1 MIHKPVLVKEVLEY
15 LSPKPNENFIDCT
28 VGEGGHAEVIL
39 EKTGLNGKV
48 LGIDLDQNQ
57 INNCKLNLAKFKER
71 AILVNDSY
79 GNLKDIVEKNSFE
92 PVNGIL
98 LDLGMSSAQLES
110 TRGFS
115 FQKDQPLDMRY
126 NNISDLTAEII
137 INDWQEE
144 QIKKILEEY
153 GEERFAKQVA
163 KKITE
168 ERKSRRI
175 ESTFQL
181 TDIIK
186 KAIPAK
192 FQNNRIHCATR
203 TFQALRIAVN
213 GELNNLEEVLP
224 KIVSILEP
232 QGRLAIISFHSLE
245 DRLVKNFLKNK
256 EKERNIKIL
265 TKSPITADFE
275 ELRKNSRSRS
285 AKLRA
290 AIKN

>member
-213 GELNNLEEVLP
+213 GELNNLEKVLP

-256 EKERNIKIL
+256 EKEGNIKIL

>member
-153 GEERFAKQVA
+153 GEERFAKQIA

-175 ESTFQL
+175 KSTFQL

-213 GELNNLEEVLP
+213 GELNNLEKVLP

>member
-168 ERKSRRI
+168 ERKSKRI

-213 GELNNLEEVLP
+213 GELNNLEKVLP

-256 EKERNIKIL
+256 EKEGNIKIL

>member
-168 ERKSRRI
+168 ERKRKRI

-213 GELNNLEEVLP
+213 GELNNLEKVLP

>member
-168 ERKSRRI
+168 ERKSKRI

-213 GELNNLEEVLP
+213 GELNNLEKVLP

>member
-168 ERKSRRI
+168 ERKSKRI

-213 GELNNLEEVLP
+213 GELNNLEKVLP

-256 EKERNIKIL
+256 EKEKHKNI
-265 TKSPITADFE
+265 
-275 ELRKNSRSRS
+275 N
-285 AKLRA
+285 
-290 AIKN
+290 

>member
-28 VGEGGHAEVIL
+28 VGEGGHAEV
-39 EKTGLNGKV
+39 
-48 LGIDLDQNQ
+48 
-57 INNCKLNLAKFKER
+57 
-71 AILVNDSY
+71 ILVNDSY

-168 ERKSRRI
+168 ERKSKRI

-181 TDIIK
+181 TDI
-186 KAIPAK
+186 
-192 FQNNRIHCATR
+192 NNY
-203 TFQALRIAVN
+203 
-213 GELNNLEEVLP
+213 
-224 KIVSILEP
+224 
-232 QGRLAIISFHSLE
+232 
-245 DRLVKNFLKNK
+245 
-256 EKERNIKIL
+256 
-265 TKSPITADFE
+265 
-275 ELRKNSRSRS
+275 
-285 AKLRA
+285 
-290 AIKN
+290 

>member
-153 GEERFAKQVA
+153 GEERFAKQIA

-175 ESTFQL
+175 KSTFQL

-256 EKERNIKIL
+256 EKEGNIKIL

>member
-213 GELNNLEEVLP
+213 GELNNLEKVLP